1 MVILIQIFFAVLVA
15 LGFLNV
21 GLWEGWNPNHPP
33 GFGILMIAIGAFG
46 YFLCEIERERDN

>member
-46 YFLCEIERERDN
+46 YFLCEIE